1 MFWITVFVFIAIRL
15 VFYVGQWSIA
25 VKCKNNGGFKFGKRE
40 YWVVDTNSE
49 KQNQVTR
56 PEILQDD
63 AYKKWLERHTSD
75 SPFGKGVLGKIKA
88 IRADVRR
95 ALQGQDNESDKAV
108 MDRLFNPQPEKR
120 LIQDSTVMRACNL
133 CGNKRCPKALN
144 EIYRC
149 TNSNAL
155 GQTPIIDEQRL
166 SNLRLD
172 GSPLPSESEKD
183 S

>member
-1 MFWITVFVFIAIRL
+1 MFWAVLFIFIAIRL
-15 VFYVGQWSIA
+15 AFYVGQWSIS
-25 VKCKNNGGFKFGKRE
+25 VKCKNDGGFKFGKRE

-75 SPFGKGVLGKIKA
+75 SPLGKGVLGKIKT
-88 IRADVRR
+88 IRADVRL
-95 ALQGQDNESDKAV
+95 ALQLHGGEVNKDA
-108 MDRLFNPQPEKR
+108 MDRLFNPKPEKR
-120 LIQDSTVMRACNL
+120 LIQDSTVMRTCNL

-144 EIYRC
+144 EIFRC

-155 GQTPIIDEQRL
+155 GQTPTIDEQRL

-172 GSPLPSESEKD
+172 GSPLLGESEKD
-183 S
+183 N